1 MAAKLDTAGGVNVQN
16 VKDAAIALALLF
28 GGGTLFLEACGGFGF
43 LLLNILQDELIT
55 AVRRAVVSLPEPERQ
70 AVIAYY
76 WQGQRVDRVTKSKAL
91 RLLRRPEV
99 SRRLWQF
106 WR

>member
-1 MAAKLDTAGGVNVQN
+1 MPLEDVLPDPAAQ
-16 VKDAAIALALLF
+16 AAFF
-28 GGGTLFLEACGGFGF
+28 GTE
-43 LLLNILQDELIT
+43 QDELIT

-76 WQGQRVDRVTKSKAL
+76 WQGRKVARVTKSKAL